1 MPKIKRLHPFLIFCL
16 ALLSLSSCK
25 VYYTTSDIDAQLKT
39 SLEPMYANTQT
50 FTKQLTDLRGQLAGL
65 NCSDTQE
72 PFKSA
77 VFFLNQV
84 DALTAVL
91 IQLEQKVNTEYLQ
104 FKQYTQGK
112 TQITSGTE
120 EWKQLK
126 QTKKNLK
133 NLAGQIEDKNKEAV
147 AKATE
152 LNTYLNEKIVPN
164 VQFCDVNMYSAKF
177 KQAMDTLG
185 KMRGYLDGNFRR
197 YEMQVANIVRKFNST
212 QTEKCT
218 QLNNDMLAMISER
231 EQLVNIA
238 KSMKA
243 AGDQF
248 KGSTT
253 GKQKIYSCSP
263 DWEVVLQAEKDML
276 AGQMELVAMQ
286 QRIQTLVNHMQSII
300 NTMAEQ

>member
-1 MPKIKRLHPFLIFCL
+1 MPKIKRFSTFLTLCL
-16 ALLSLSSCK
+16 VFLSLSSCK
-25 VYYTTSDIDAQLKT
+25 VYYATADIDAQLK
-39 SLEPMYANTQT
+39 SSFEPMYANTQT

-72 PFKSA
+72 PFQSA
-77 VFFLNQV
+77 VYLMNQV
-84 DALTAVL
+84 DALKAVL

-152 LNTYLNEKIVPN
+152 LNTYLNEKIVPV

-197 YEMQVANIVRKFNST
+197 YEMQVANIVRKFNAT

-218 QLNNDMLAMISER
+218 QLNNDMLAMIAER

-253 GKQKIYSCSP
+253 GKLKIYSCSP
-263 DWEVVLQAEKDML
+263 DWEVVLQAEKDMMARQKEL
-276 AGQMELVAMQ
+276 MEMQ
-286 QRIQTLVNHMQSII
+286 LRIQTLVNRMQSVI
-300 NTMAEQ
+300 NTMGE